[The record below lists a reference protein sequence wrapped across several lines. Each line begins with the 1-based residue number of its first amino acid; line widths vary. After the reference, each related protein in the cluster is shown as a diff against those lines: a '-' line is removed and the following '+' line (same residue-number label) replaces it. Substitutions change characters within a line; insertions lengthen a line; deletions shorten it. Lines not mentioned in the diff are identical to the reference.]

1 MMLCSIVLSQID
13 SQQVTE
19 TERES
24 PVFSSAGLSGSIL
37 VTSCEST
44 GTTYLSSVVHQ
55 STMNVNLQLT

>member
-44 GTTYLSSVVHQ
+44 GTT
-55 STMNVNLQLT
+55 TFK